1 MKKVPVWRGND
12 IGPGTRGGVLSV
24 GAHEIKIGQ
33 EVPINLLSEE
43 AVKSLRDKKA
53 IVDEVLV
60 DKNQQ
65 DDAQSEA
72 SEIVKGAKSAL
83 AKAKKLVTKSKKTAT
98 EAEKSVKK
106 QQEVFDKMA
115 DDDEGKNKA
124 EDVLQELMSGL
135 ETSKANSE
143 AAVKAVEEAE
153 SALENAEELLAELNG

>member
-12 IGPGTRGGVLSV
+12 IGHGTRGGVLSV

-124 EDVLQELMSGL
+124 EDVLQELMSGE
-135 ETSKANSE
+135 ETSQANFE
-143 AAVKAVEEAE
+143 ATVKAVEEADL
-153 SALENAEELLAELNG
+153 ALENAEELLADLND

>member
-12 IGPGTRGGVLSV
+12 IGHGTRGGVLSV

-72 SEIVKGAKSAL
+72 SEIVKDAKSAL

-124 EDVLQELMSGL
+124 EDVLQELMSGE
-135 ETSKANSE
+135 ETSQANFE
-143 AAVKAVEEAE
+143 ATVKAVEEADL
-153 SALENAEELLAELNG
+153 ALENAEELLADLND